1 MINPGKAI
9 NMNPASGNSLDGN
22 RELFD
27 NIFTNSMIPMGVWT
41 SSGGIL
47 EANNALLNLIGYS
60 REEVESGRLRWD
72 SITPAEYSDRD
83 RQAILE
89 VREKGYCQPYEKVFL
104 HKSGKPVPILISAGK
119 SGLQEDGGIFFAVDL
134 TEQKKAEEKLK
145 QWADIFEN
153 VSFGFVVG
161 TTQSKNLELM
171 NPAFARMHGYTV
183 EELTGKAIETVFAP
197 EARAS
202 IPESLRQAYE
212 KGHHTWE
219 SLHIR
224 KDGTVFPVNIDIFV
238 VRDSAGAIRYRIVS
252 VQDISERRKAE
263 AQLERYAERLN
274 LATDS
279 ARIGIW
285 DWDILK
291 DELIWDEHMYALY
304 GLSPGE
310 FGGAYSAW
318 LNGLYPDDRASSN
331 EATEKAV
338 RGEAEYDTEFRV
350 MWPDGSV
357 HWLKANGRVF
367 RDKEGTPLRM
377 VGVNY
382 DITERKIIEEEREKL
397 ATLVESS
404 PNFVGLAALDGKVV
418 FINKGGRILTG
429 LEDVDVSQMKIFDFL
444 PGDFTEQKSL
454 LEEII
459 GQGFWQGE
467 LPLMNFRT
475 HENTPVFVQA
485 FTIKQPKSLKP
496 IALGTVMQNISEQKR
511 HEEDL
516 RLAKERAE
524 ESDRLKT
531 HFLTNI
537 SHEIRTPMNGILG
550 FTDLLQTMN
559 PSGEEREKFFSI
571 IKASGERLMS
581 TINDIIE
588 ISSIETGS
596 VSMLESEININE
608 LCRANYNFF
617 EMQARQK
624 GLQLTLH
631 TPLAD
636 EHAAAITDRNKL
648 DGILINLIRN
658 AVKFT
663 KQGSIEFGYKPGEK
677 MLEFYVSDTG
687 IGIPAERLDAVFDRF
702 VQADLSFTRPYEG
715 SGIGLSIC
723 KAYTE
728 MLGGRIWVESN
739 AKEGSTFRF
748 TIPWKVPDSPKPAE
762 RTASTDRMNAL
773 ISDSTVLIVEDD
785 EVNFV
790 YLKQLLKGVCKTI
803 LYASTG
809 FDAIGLCMLDSS
821 IDLILMDVKMPGMD
835 GYETTRKIR
844 EFNKDVIIIAQTAH
858 AFKGEREKALEAGCN
873 DFLTK
878 PFTLDTLL
886 EVVERNLR

>member
-1 MINPGKAI
+1 
-9 NMNPASGNSLDGN
+9 
-22 RELFD
+22 
-27 NIFTNSMIPMGVWT
+27 
-41 SSGGIL
+41 
-47 EANNALLNLIGYS
+47 
-60 REEVESGRLRWD
+60 
-72 SITPAEYSDRD
+72 
-83 RQAILE
+83 
-89 VREKGYCQPYEKVFL
+89 
-104 HKSGKPVPILISAGK
+104 
-119 SGLQEDGGIFFAVDL
+119 
-134 TEQKKAEEKLK
+134 
-145 QWADIFEN
+145 
-153 VSFGFVVG
+153 
-161 TTQSKNLELM
+161 
-171 NPAFARMHGYTV
+171 
-183 EELTGKAIETVFAP
+183 
-197 EARAS
+197 
-202 IPESLRQAYE
+202 
-212 KGHHTWE
+212 
-219 SLHIR
+219 
-224 KDGTVFPVNIDIFV
+224 
-238 VRDSAGAIRYRIVS
+238 
-252 VQDISERRKAE
+252 
-263 AQLERYAERLN
+263 
-274 LATDS
+274 
-279 ARIGIW
+279 
-285 DWDILK
+285 
-291 DELIWDEHMYALY
+291 
-304 GLSPGE
+304 
-310 FGGAYSAW
+310 
-318 LNGLYPDDRASSN
+318 
-331 EATEKAV
+331 
-338 RGEAEYDTEFRV
+338 
-350 MWPDGSV
+350 
-357 HWLKANGRVF
+357 
-367 RDKEGTPLRM
+367 
-377 VGVNY
+377 
-382 DITERKIIEEEREKL
+382 
-397 ATLVESS
+397 
-404 PNFVGLAALDGKVV
+404 
-418 FINKGGRILTG
+418 
-429 LEDVDVSQMKIFDFL
+429 
-444 PGDFTEQKSL
+444 
-454 LEEII
+454 
-459 GQGFWQGE
+459 
-467 LPLMNFRT
+467 MNFRT